1 MKILLFGALGMLG
14 GDLQPIL
21 SARHEVIGRDV
32 HDLDITDSVQTE
44 KEIRLLRPEVVINAA
59 AFTDV
64 DGCESQRG
72 RAFSVN
78 ADGAGH
84 VARGCRSAG
93 VRLIHLSTDYVF
105 DGTSRVPYTEE
116 SPPHPLNVYGESK
129 LRGELLIQEAGGNHL
144 ILRTAWLYG
153 KHGKNFVDTILRL
166 ASQQEELRVVD
177 DQWGSP
183 TFTRDLSGAIA
194 QLLDKDVRGILHIT
208 NSGSCSWFEF
218 TQKILETKGIP
229 GRKIRVL
236 PISSRELNRPAR
248 RPSNSVL
255 DCSRF
260 QRITGAKMRLW
271 NEALRDYLSG
281 VS

>member
-1 MKILLFGALGMLG
+1 
-14 GDLQPIL
+14 
-21 SARHEVIGRDV
+21 VIGRDV
-32 HDLDITDSVQTE
+32 HDLDITDPMQTE
-44 KEIRLLRPEVVINAA
+44 KEIHLLQPEVVINAA

-64 DGCESQRG
+64 DGCESQRE

-84 VARGCRSAG
+84 VARSCRSAG

-116 SPPHPLNVYGESK
+116 SSPHPLNVYGESK
-129 LRGELLIQEAGGNHL
+129 LQGERSIQETGGNHL

-153 KHGKNFVDTILRL
+153 RQGKNFVDTILRL

-177 DQWGSP
+177 DQRGSP
-183 TFTRDLSGAIA
+183 TFTRDLSRAIA
-194 QLLDKDVRGILHIT
+194 HLLDKDVRGILHVT

-218 TQKILETKGIP
+218 AKKILEPKRIP
-229 GRKIRVL
+229 GRKIRVV

-260 QRITGAKMRLW
+260 QKITGAKMRPW
-271 NEALRDYLSG
+271 DEALRDYLSG
-281 VS
+281 IS

>member
-1 MKILLFGALGMLG
+1 
-14 GDLQPIL
+14 
-21 SARHEVIGRDV
+21 VIGRDV
-32 HDLDITDSVQTE
+32 HDLDITDPVQTE

-64 DGCESQRG
+64 DGCESQRE
-72 RAFSVN
+72 RAFLVN

-105 DGTSRVPYTEE
+105 DGNSRVPYSEKS
-116 SPPHPLNVYGESK
+116 SPCPLNVYGESK
-129 LRGELLIQEAGGNHL
+129 FKGEQAIQETGGNHL

-183 TFTRDLSGAIA
+183 TFTRDLSRAIA
-194 QLLDKDVRGILHIT
+194 QLLDKDVRGILHVT

-218 TQKILETKGIP
+218 AKKILETKPIP
-229 GRKIRVL
+229 GRKIRVV
-236 PISSRELNRPAR
+236 PISSRELDRPAR

-260 QRITGAKMRLW
+260 QKITGAKMRLW

>member
-1 MKILLFGALGMLG
+1 MKILLIGARGMLG

-32 HDLDITDSVQTE
+32 HDLDITDPMQTE
-44 KEIRLLRPEVVINAA
+44 KEIRLLRPEVVINVA

-64 DGCESQRG
+64 DGCESQRE

-93 VRLIHLSTDYVF
+93 ARLIHLSTDYVF

-116 SPPHPLNVYGESK
+116 SPPRPLNVYGESK
-129 LRGELLIQEAGGNHL
+129 LRGEQSIQETGGNHL

-153 KHGKNFVDTILRL
+153 RQGKNFVDTILRL
-166 ASQQEELRVVD
+166 ASRQEELRVID
-177 DQWGSP
+177 DQRGPP
-183 TFTRDLSGAIA
+183 TFTRDLSRAMA
-194 QLLDKDVRGILHIT
+194 QLLDKDVRGILHVT

-218 TQKILETKGIP
+218 TQKILKTKRIP
-229 GRKIRVL
+229 GREIQVI

-260 QRITGAKMRLW
+260 QKITGAKMRPW
-271 NEALRDYLSG
+271 DEALRDYLSG

>member
-1 MKILLFGALGMLG
+1 MKILLIGALGMLG
-14 GDLQPIL
+14 RDLQPIL

-32 HDLDITDSVQTE
+32 QDLDITDPVQTE
-44 KEIRLLRPEVVINAA
+44 KEIRLLRPSVVINIA

-78 ADGAGH
+78 DDGAGH
-84 VARGCRSAG
+84 VARACRLAG
-93 VRLIHLSTDYVF
+93 ARLIHLSTDYVF
-105 DGTSRVPYTEE
+105 DGTSQVPYSEE
-116 SPPHPLNVYGESK
+116 ALPNPINVYGESK
-129 LRGELLIQEAGGNHL
+129 LQGEKAVQEVEGNHL

-177 DQWGSP
+177 DQRGSP
-183 TFTRDLSGAIA
+183 TFTRDLSRAIA
-194 QLLDKDVRGILHIT
+194 QLLDKDVRGVLHVT

-218 TQKILETKGIP
+218 AEKILATKRIP
-229 GRKIRVL
+229 GGKIRVV
-236 PISSRELNRPAR
+236 PISSRELDRPAR
-248 RPSNSVL
+248 RPYNSLL

-260 QRITGAKMRLW
+260 QKLTGGKMRPW
-271 NEALRDYLSG
+271 DEALRDYLSG
-281 VS
+281 IS

>member
-1 MKILLFGALGMLG
+1 MKILLIGARGMLG

-32 HDLDITDSVQTE
+32 HDLDITDPVQTE

-64 DGCESQRG
+64 DGCESQRE
-72 RAFSVN
+72 RAFLVN

-84 VARGCRSAG
+84 VARGCRSAAA
-93 VRLIHLSTDYVF
+93 RLIHLSTDYVF
-105 DGTSRVPYTEE
+105 DGTSHIPYTEE
-116 SPPHPLNVYGESK
+116 STPHPLNVYGESK
-129 LRGELLIQEAGGNHL
+129 LQGEQSIQETGGNHL
-144 ILRTAWLYG
+144 VLRTAWLYG

-177 DQWGSP
+177 DQRGSP
-183 TFTRDLSGAIA
+183 TFTRDLSRAIA
-194 QLLDKDVRGILHIT
+194 QLLDKEVKGILHIT

-218 TQKILETKGIP
+218 AKKIVETKRFP
-229 GRKIRVL
+229 GRKIRVV

-260 QRITGAKMRLW
+260 QKVTGDKMRPW
-271 NEALRDYLSG
+271 DEALRDYLSK

>member
-1 MKILLFGALGMLG
+1 MKILLIGARGMLG

-21 SARHEVIGRDV
+21 SAVHEVIGRDV
-32 HDLDITDSVQTE
+32 HDLDITDPMQTE

-64 DGCESQRG
+64 DGCESQRE

-78 ADGAGH
+78 GVGAGH
-84 VARGCRSAG
+84 VAHGCRSAG
-93 VRLIHLSTDYVF
+93 SRLIHLSTDYIF

-116 SPPHPLNVYGESK
+116 SPPRPLNVYGESK
-129 LRGELLIQEAGGNHL
+129 LRGEQSIQETGGNHL

-166 ASQQEELRVVD
+166 ASQEEELRVVD
-177 DQWGSP
+177 DQRGSP
-183 TFTRDLSGAIA
+183 TFTRDLSRAIA
-194 QLLDKDVRGILHIT
+194 QLLEKDVRGILHVT

-218 TQKILETKGIP
+218 AKRILKTKGVP
-229 GRKIRVL
+229 DRKIRVV
-236 PISSRELNRPAR
+236 PISSRQLNRPAR
-248 RPSNSVL
+248 RPFNSVL

-260 QRITGAKMRLW
+260 QKLTGSKMRPW
-271 NEALRDYLSG
+271 DEALRDYLSG

>member
-1 MKILLFGALGMLG
+1 MKILLIGALGMLG
-14 GDLQPIL
+14 RDLQPIL
-21 SARHEVIGRDV
+21 CDRHEVVGRDIQ
-32 HDLDITDSVQTE
+32 DLDIADPVQTE
-44 KEIRLLRPEVVINAA
+44 KEIRLLRPEVVLNAA

-64 DGCESQRG
+64 DGCESQRE

-93 VRLIHLSTDYVF
+93 SRLIHLSTDYVF
-105 DGTSRVPYTEE
+105 DGESRVSYTEE
-116 SPPHPLNVYGESK
+116 SSPRPLNVYGESK
-129 LRGELLIQEAGGNHL
+129 LKGEQLILETGGNHL

-177 DQWGSP
+177 DQRGSP
-183 TFTRDLSGAIA
+183 TFTRDLSRAIA
-194 QLLDKDVRGILHIT
+194 QLLDKDVRGILHVT

-218 TQKILETKGIP
+218 AEKILETRQIP
-229 GRKIRVL
+229 GRKIRVI

-248 RPSNSVL
+248 RPSNSLL
-255 DCSRF
+255 DCSCF
-260 QRITGAKMRLW
+260 QKLTGSPMRPW
-271 NEALRDYLSG
+271 DEALRDYLSDA
-281 VS
+281 S